1 MQQRLPK
8 TRRVPEAV
16 ASKKLTERSLAI
28 IETIAR
34 YRFLL
39 ARDIVRL
46 VGGNEDVTHRH
57 LQQLYHRD
65 LINRFTLPAP
75 RTGEFI
81 YFLDNAAGLRQLA
94 DASSLQGDLL
104 DREGIRT
111 NREKYGENATRSVG
125 RFLFIEH
132 ELMISRFHANLETSA
147 RADGG
152 VEIKRWLQDASLW
165 NNVRVAPKRTL
176 PHRPDALFTLYFP
189 NAPEGQKHAN
199 FLYEADRE
207 TSSLIRIREKLEA
220 HVQFFLQGKHIEAYG
235 FRKLR
240 GILVETLSEDRSLQL
255 RGLATDLAAQ
265 LPLARMLFWFSCT
278 TPTDSAQSIH
288 ARRWSCASDDRLRSL
303 VD

>member
-1 MQQRLPK
+1 MQKRLPK
-8 TRRVPEAV
+8 TRRAPEAV
-16 ASKKLTERSLAI
+16 AARKLTERSIAI

-34 YRFLL
+34 YRFVL

-94 DASSLQGDLL
+94 DASSLRGDLL
-104 DREGIRT
+104 DWDSIRT
-111 NREKYGENATRSVG
+111 NREKYGESAARTVG

-132 ELMISRFHANLETSA
+132 ELMISGFHADLETSA

-152 VEIKRWLQDASLW
+152 VEVKRWEQGAGLW
-165 NNVRVAPKRTL
+165 NSVQVAPKRTL
-176 PHRPDALFTLYFP
+176 PHRPDALFTLFFP
-189 NAPEGQKHAN
+189 NAPAGQQNAN

-207 TSSLIRIREKLEA
+207 TSGLTRMREKLEA
-220 HVQFFLQGKHIEAYG
+220 HVQFFMQGKHIDAYG
-235 FRKLR
+235 FRKVR
-240 GILVETLSEDRSLQL
+240 AVLVETLSEDRAGQM
-255 RGLATDLAAQ
+255 RELAGDLANQ
-265 LPLARMLFWFSCT
+265 WPLARMLLWFSGVS
-278 TPTDSAQSIH
+278 PTDEIPSIH
-288 ARRWSCASDDRLRSL
+288 ARRWSSGADDKMRSL
-303 VD
+303 AD